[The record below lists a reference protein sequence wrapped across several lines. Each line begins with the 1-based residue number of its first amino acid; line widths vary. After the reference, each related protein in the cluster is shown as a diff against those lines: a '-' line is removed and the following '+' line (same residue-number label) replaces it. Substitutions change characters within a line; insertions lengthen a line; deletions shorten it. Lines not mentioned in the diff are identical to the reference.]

1 MKIGFT
7 LKPKDGNIE
16 DFEKQIED
24 LEKIGAGSA
33 EIPLYELDVVC
44 GKKIIKDELKLLNKF
59 TLKSNL
65 KFSIHGSMSVNL
77 LRIHQEK
84 GAMLTAANM
93 HVAKKSMST
102 LFRNACCIIDM
113 HVA

>member
-1 MKIGFT
+1 MYVLFAT
-7 LKPKDGNIE
+7 CM
-16 DFEKQIED
+16 
-24 LEKIGAGSA
+24 S
-33 EIPLYELDVVC
+33 
-44 GKKIIKDELKLLNKF
+44 
-59 TLKSNL
+59 
-65 KFSIHGSMSVNL
+65 SIME
-77 LRIHQEK
+77 EK